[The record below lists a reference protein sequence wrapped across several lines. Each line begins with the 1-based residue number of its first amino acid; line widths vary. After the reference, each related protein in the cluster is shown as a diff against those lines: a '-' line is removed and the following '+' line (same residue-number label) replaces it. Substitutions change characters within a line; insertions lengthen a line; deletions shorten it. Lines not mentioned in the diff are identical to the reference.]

1 MSQGQ
6 GITREQSLGEVV
18 SRTFELYGRG
28 FAKYLVLF
36 AVVEAVTG
44 VLTTLVQRAFILPT
58 LPANATLQQ
67 FLDWLPGFLGVLIP
81 LIALTAIATLVF
93 YPVAVGS
100 AVKLAAEEIEKGQAD
115 LAASVRFALS
125 RLVWIWVLSIVVGVI
140 VVAGLVALV
149 VPGIIL
155 AIMFSL
161 VLPVLLI
168 ENPGVLESLG
178 RSRKLVSHRW
188 LKTLALVIVFGVIIA
203 IASAIVSAISEPFG
217 DASNI
222 VSSILSAFYAPL
234 IPIALTVYY
243 YSNVT
248 RTAPPQVSQAATF
261 QAGMKFCPSC
271 GTQLASSAIFCS
283 KCGAAQP
290 A

>member
-1 MSQGQ
+1 
-6 GITREQSLGEVV
+6 
-18 SRTFELYGRG
+18 
-28 FAKYLVLF
+28 
-36 AVVEAVTG
+36 VVEAIVG
-44 VLTTLVQRAFILPT
+44 VLTTLVQHAFILPA
-58 LPANATLQQ
+58 LPANATPQQ
-67 FLDWLPGFLGVLIP
+67 FLNWLPGFFGTLIP

-115 LAASVRFALS
+115 LASSVRFALS
-125 RLVWIWVLSIVVGVI
+125 RLIWIWVLSIVVGVI
-140 VVAGLVALV
+140 VVAGLIALV

-188 LKTLALVIVFGVIIA
+188 LKTLAMVIVFGIILA
-203 IASAIVSAISEPFG
+203 IASAIVSAISGPFG
-217 DASNI
+217 GASNI
-222 VSSILSAFYAPL
+222 VSSILSAFYVPL

-243 YSNVT
+243 YSNVART
-248 RTAPPQVSQAATF
+248 TPLQVNQALTAPAATV

-271 GTQLASSAIFCS
+271 GTQLTSSATFCS
-283 KCGAAQP
+283 KCGAPQP